1 MRKWIESKSC
11 KSDLIA
17 GMTRAAMAFE
27 NAVLLCDGLR
37 SSESYYGKLSRYEAI
52 AAFDNLEA
60 IQGPLSGLSRAL
72 TDDWYLG
79 WLCYELKD
87 EIFGIG
93 EKLPDSL
100 VGFPTLHFFRPRWI
114 LILDGER
121 IRLGYDPR
129 YNSEDEARSFL
140 TSVTEWQRMG
150 AEGNETEPLQATS
163 GNIREDSFR
172 PSHPYSAEQSDVNR
186 EQIKTD
192 ISGRQT
198 ICGDYSE
205 ADKASEVVRLKG
217 GPKYKECESSYI
229 GYQEVSQDAP
239 LKGIALE
246 PAISREDYIEDVKG
260 LQEHIHRGDIYEVNY
275 CMEFNARGH
284 IADPAALFVRL
295 VERSHMPFAAFIKF
309 GRKYALSASPER
321 FITKRGNKLYSMPMK
336 GTAPRGY
343 TPAETEANRRQL
355 QESEKERA
363 ENIMITDLVR
373 NDLSVV
379 ATKGSVMVEEL
390 CGIYSFPSI
399 LQSVSTISAEI
410 SGNTTLEAIL
420 RATFPMGS
428 MTGAPK
434 ISAMQLISE
443 FEKRKRGLFSGSIGY
458 ISPDGDFDL
467 NVVIRTL
474 LYDEDSAF
482 LSYTAGSAITALSD
496 AEQEYEECLLKAKLM
511 RSLLAETR

>member
-1 MRKWIESKSC
+1 
-11 KSDLIA
+11 
-17 GMTRAAMAFE
+17 MAFE

-52 AAFDNLEA
+52 AAFDNLVA

-150 AEGNETEPLQATS
+150 AEGNETEPLQATPDCS
-163 GNIREDSFR
+163 
-172 PSHPYSAEQSDVNR
+172 QV
-186 EQIKTD
+186 
-192 ISGRQT
+192 
-198 ICGDYSE
+198 
-205 ADKASEVVRLKG
+205 DKASEFEAVKSKPSHLKS
-217 GPKYKECESSYI
+217 KEKHCGS
-229 GYQEVSQDAP
+229 
-239 LKGIALE
+239 LKDLDGIFLE

-336 GTAPRGY
+336 GTAPKGS

-410 SGNTTLEAIL
+410 PGNTTLEAIL

>member
-1 MRKWIESKSC
+1 
-11 KSDLIA
+11 
-17 GMTRAAMAFE
+17 MAFE

-60 IQGPLSGLSRAL
+60 IQGPLSGLDRDL

-87 EIFGIG
+87 EIFGISD
-93 EKLPDSL
+93 KLPDPL

-150 AEGNETEPLQATS
+150 AEGNETEPLQATPDCS
-163 GNIREDSFR
+163 QVDKAFEIEAVKSK
-172 PSHPYSAEQSDVNR
+172 PSHLKSKE
-186 EQIKTD
+186 KH
-192 ISGRQT
+192 
-198 ICGDYSE
+198 CGS
-205 ADKASEVVRLKG
+205 LK
-217 GPKYKECESSYI
+217 
-229 GYQEVSQDAP
+229 D
-239 LKGIALE
+239 LDGIFLE

-336 GTAPRGY
+336 GTAPKGS

-410 SGNTTLEAIL
+410 PGNTTLEAIL

>member
-52 AAFDNLEA
+52 AAF
-60 IQGPLSGLSRAL
+60 
-72 TDDWYLG
+72 
-79 WLCYELKD
+79 
-87 EIFGIG
+87 
-93 EKLPDSL
+93 
-100 VGFPTLHFFRPRWI
+100 
-114 LILDGER
+114 
-121 IRLGYDPR
+121 
-129 YNSEDEARSFL
+129 
-140 TSVTEWQRMG
+140 
-150 AEGNETEPLQATS
+150 
-163 GNIREDSFR
+163 
-172 PSHPYSAEQSDVNR
+172 
-186 EQIKTD
+186 
-192 ISGRQT
+192 
-198 ICGDYSE
+198 
-205 ADKASEVVRLKG
+205 
-217 GPKYKECESSYI
+217 
-229 GYQEVSQDAP
+229 
-239 LKGIALE
+239 
-246 PAISREDYIEDVKG
+246 
-260 LQEHIHRGDIYEVNY
+260 
-275 CMEFNARGH
+275 
-284 IADPAALFVRL
+284 
-295 VERSHMPFAAFIKF
+295 IKF

-336 GTAPRGY
+336 GTAPKGS

-410 SGNTTLEAIL
+410 PGNTTLEAIL

>member
-37 SSESYYGKLSRYEAI
+37 SSDSYYGKLSRYEAI
-52 AAFDNLEA
+52 AAFDSLEA
-60 IQGPLSGLSRAL
+60 IQGPLSGLDRDL

-87 EIFGIG
+87 KIFGIG
-93 EKLPDSL
+93 EKLPDPL
-100 VGFPTLHFFRPRWI
+100 VGFPMLHFFRPRWI

-150 AEGNETEPLQATS
+150 AEGNETEPLQATPDCS
-163 GNIREDSFR
+163 
-172 PSHPYSAEQSDVNR
+172 QV
-186 EQIKTD
+186 
-192 ISGRQT
+192 
-198 ICGDYSE
+198 
-205 ADKASEVVRLKG
+205 DKASEIEAVKSKPSHLKS
-217 GPKYKECESSYI
+217 KEKHCGS
-229 GYQEVSQDAP
+229 
-239 LKGIALE
+239 LKDLDGIFLE

>member
-60 IQGPLSGLSRAL
+60 IQGPLSGLDRDL

-87 EIFGIG
+87 EIFGISD
-93 EKLPDSL
+93 KLPDPL
-100 VGFPTLHFFRPRWI
+100 VGFPEVHFFRPRWI
-114 LILDGER
+114 LICEEGKL
-121 IRLGYDPR
+121 RLGYDPWH
-129 YNSEDEARSFL
+129 NSEDEARSFL

-150 AEGNETEPLQATS
+150 AEGNETEPLQATPDCS
-163 GNIREDSFR
+163 
-172 PSHPYSAEQSDVNR
+172 QV
-186 EQIKTD
+186 
-192 ISGRQT
+192 
-198 ICGDYSE
+198 
-205 ADKASEVVRLKG
+205 DKASEIEAVKSKPSHLKS
-217 GPKYKECESSYI
+217 KEKHCGS
-229 GYQEVSQDAP
+229 
-239 LKGIALE
+239 LKDLDGIFLE

>member
-150 AEGNETEPLQATS
+150 AEGNETEPLQATPDCS
-163 GNIREDSFR
+163 
-172 PSHPYSAEQSDVNR
+172 QV
-186 EQIKTD
+186 
-192 ISGRQT
+192 
-198 ICGDYSE
+198 
-205 ADKASEVVRLKG
+205 DKASEIEAVKSKPSHLKS
-217 GPKYKECESSYI
+217 KEKHCGS
-229 GYQEVSQDAP
+229 
-239 LKGIALE
+239 LKDLDGIFLE

-336 GTAPRGY
+336 GTAPKGS

-410 SGNTTLEAIL
+410 PGNTTLEAIL